1 MSDTNRYRRVATSMA
16 QRYGVD
22 PEIFIRLI
30 EKKVSLILLPK
41 VQEASLD

>member
-30 EKKVSLILLPK
+30 EKESKFNPSAK